1 LDKNKKKLS
10 NRQNLKIFSHITQNM
25 ALNDLKSIAEKVL
38 DIQKKAVNDLTIT
51 NEMLEAARLIIEKT
65 TEGKKIITTGMGK
78 AGIIATKM
86 SATLSSIGIP
96 SFYVHPA
103 ESLHGD
109 LGRISQGE
117 PIVAF
122 SHSGSTS
129 ELISMLEALH
139 TLNNKSNPIILITNS
154 QNPKIIPDVLVRYS
168 MEQESCVVK
177 KVPSTSTTLM
187 LITADI
193 ITITASEYLGLDDSW
208 FKIRHPGGAIGEAYK
223 KDQK

>member
-1 LDKNKKKLS
+1 
-10 NRQNLKIFSHITQNM
+10 M
-25 ALNDLKSIAEKVL
+25 AIQDLKNIADKVL
-38 DIQKKAVNDLTIT
+38 DVQKKAVLDLTIT

-65 TEGKKIITTGMGK
+65 TDGKKIITTGMGK
-78 AGIIATKM
+78 AGIIASKM

-117 PIVAF
+117 LIIAF
-122 SHSGSTS
+122 SHSGSTN
-129 ELISMLEALH
+129 ELTSMIEALNI
-139 TLNNKSNPIILITNS
+139 LNQKSNPLLLITNAS
-154 QNPKIIPDVLVRYS
+154 SPKIKPDILVHYA

-187 LITADI
+187 LIIADI
-193 ITITASEYLGLDDSW
+193 IAITAAEYLGFDDSW
-208 FKIRHPGGAIGEAYK
+208 FKLRHPGGAIGDSYK
-223 KDQK
+223 KEQIQN